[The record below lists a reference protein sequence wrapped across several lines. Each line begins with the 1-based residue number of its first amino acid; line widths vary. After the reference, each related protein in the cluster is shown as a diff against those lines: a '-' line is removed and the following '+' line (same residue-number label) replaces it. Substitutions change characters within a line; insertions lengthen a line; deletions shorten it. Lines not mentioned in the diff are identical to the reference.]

1 MPSWQNE
8 IYLWR
13 MATKARMTLWLT
25 KVFAVPVGRYIKI
38 QTALR
43 THQIAGF
50 VSVHSEKKIN
60 TPYTSCKVIFPS
72 PEEVRNNTSNEQNF
86 RPYYM
91 LNHGTRDL
99 LFHYCFQFLVFNF
112 SVRIPSALSVHCI
125 DRIRWCTR
133 KTKRTWTKPLKCSLS
148 SLLHKSSLLWL
159 SNLKNRKKKSKFG
172 FFSAANMLLRIFVM
186 F

>member
-1 MPSWQNE
+1 
-8 IYLWR
+8 
-13 MATKARMTLWLT
+13 MTLRLT

-72 PEEVRNNTSNEQNF
+72 PEEVRNNTSNEKNF

-99 LFHYCFQFLVFNF
+99 LFHYCFQLLVFNF
-112 SVRIPSALSVHCI
+112 SMRIPSDLSVHCI
-125 DRIRWCTR
+125 DRIRRCTR
-133 KTKRTWTKPLKCSLS
+133 KTKRT
-148 SLLHKSSLLWL
+148 
-159 SNLKNRKKKSKFG
+159 
-172 FFSAANMLLRIFVM
+172 
-186 F
+186 